1 MNLDEEKEL
10 LSICIP
16 TWNRV
21 AVLKDLLNAIGK
33 QILGDG
39 LGDDVAVYVSDNAS
53 DDGTQELCRGW
64 IGRLPRFYYS
74 RNSENIGGDAN
85 ILHVRTLGRGHYVWV
100 YGDDDILHERALA
113 NVVNLLRN
121 ESPGLI
127 VAVHAKYGLPRPPA
141 GRYEDYRAYAETC
154 IQTNSHVLGEQSLIT
169 SSIHRSDCYDMQ
181 YARERLA
188 THLAQMY
195 GLVRKV
201 YALRAKVVVPDFPV
215 ISLSDNLIGTTEAWV
230 NLDASWIAYFT
241 WLQSELDLPE
251 LDPLEPSRIARRL
264 MLRQI
269 LLNPFGYLWQHR
281 KQLANPTAWG
291 FALRRLMGRHRS
303 DRLR

>member
-1 MNLDEEKEL
+1 MKLDDGKEL

-16 TWNRV
+16 TRNRI
-21 AVLKDLLNAIGK
+21 AFLKDLLDTIGK
-33 QILGDG
+33 QILDDE
-39 LGDDVAVYVSDNAS
+39 LGEEIAVYVSDNAS
-53 DDGTQELCRGW
+53 DDGTQELCQGW

-100 YGDDDILHERALA
+100 YGDDDILHARALV
-113 NVVNLLRN
+113 NVVDLLRR

-127 VAVHAKYGLPRPPA
+127 VAVHAKYGLPKPTE
-141 GRYEDYRAYAETC
+141 GSYEDYRWYAKAC
-154 IQTNSHVLGEQSLIT
+154 IQKNVHVLGEQSLIT
-169 SSIHRSDCYDMQ
+169 SSIHRSDCYDVE
-181 YARERLA
+181 YARERLD

-201 YALRAKVVVPDFPV
+201 YELRAKVVVPDFSV
-215 ISLSDNLIGTTEAWV
+215 ISLSDNLIGATEAWV

-241 WLQSELDLPE
+241 WLRAELDLPE
-251 LDPLEPSRIARRL
+251 LDPLAPSRIARRL

-269 LLNPFGYLWQHR
+269 VLNPFGYLWHHR
-281 KQLANPTAWG
+281 KQLKNPTAWG
-291 FALRRLMGRHRS
+291 FAWRRLVGRHRA
-303 DRLR
+303 D